1 MAGTKVEEKGKPVT
15 RRNFKADSYVRK
27 HRESIH
33 PSTVGMIDQ
42 VNLVRHGSCHRYIY
56 IYTQDFNPFPVPRAK
71 SIRPL
76 SPWWIVDGISVQRRK
91 PLLVV
96 RARYVILLLL
106 VYSLATKYVAYRWV
120 DRNNRNPMMN
130 VGNFGYSFRIEFI
143 IGEIIY

>member
-1 MAGTKVEEKGKPVT
+1 M
-15 RRNFKADSYVRK
+15 
-27 HRESIH
+27 
-33 PSTVGMIDQ
+33 
-42 VNLVRHGSCHRYIY
+42 
-56 IYTQDFNPFPVPRAK
+56 
-71 SIRPL
+71 
-76 SPWWIVDGISVQRRK
+76 QRRK